1 MAVCTRSE
9 VPTEMAQQQ
18 RIPVENRTCCR
29 GAARRNRYQL
39 RLTILTHFAH
49 SYKMGTVTKGFDARL
64 DNRPFLVFDFWA
76 LWHSTLSARVQ
87 ESQKLKTVG

>member
-1 MAVCTRSE
+1 
-9 VPTEMAQQQ
+9 
-18 RIPVENRTCCR
+18 
-29 GAARRNRYQL
+29 
-39 RLTILTHFAH
+39 
-49 SYKMGTVTKGFDARL
+49 MGTVTKGFDARL